1 MFSLLGIVC
10 VVIGVLVLCFIVLSS
25 WYRIVP
31 PSEAHMV
38 VTPRKRMVCASEES
52 LRKNGGKSTYFQI
65 PAWIPFMGRA
75 VRIMDITIKEM
86 TITGQETYEK
96 DQARYQVNSST
107 KFRIVEVEKAAETF
121 TTDAEL
127 MAQLEEIVRAAIR
140 AVTVKYSVTD
150 VRANKKRMSEEIEE
164 EIRDDLANWGL
175 KLVNFVLVDFQDTH
189 DSQVI
194 SNISKR
200 REVQIESETRI
211 DNANRIKEA
220 RIKEAESDQLAK
232 DREIE
237 RDEAVANREQGKKI
251 AIAQQEQIVADEEMK
266 VKRVREIKQEEIEKD
281 QAIIKAQA
289 EKEQQIISAAAE
301 KEKVRIIAEGYKEQM
316 IQQGEGNAAKA
327 LAEAEAEATAIEKK
341 GLAEAKVKIEMAR
354 ALNMFTVD
362 AIRALTAEQ
371 VVEKEKSVGLALAKA
386 LEAADLKFIS
396 AGKVTS
402 LLDLLSSA
410 EGGAHLGAMIDSLQK
425 TSDVDFNQLLN
436 KFMGKTAETGECRV
450 EIIDKAGE
458 PEKLAE

>member
-1 MFSLLGIVC
+1 MFSMNAVLMAVGCLVVLLLFI
-10 VVIGVLVLCFIVLSS
+10 FIVLSK

-38 VTPRKRMVCASEES
+38 VTPRKRMVCASDES
-52 LRKNGGKSTYFQI
+52 LRKNGGKSTYFRI
-65 PAWIPFMGRA
+65 PAWIPFFGRA

-107 KFRIVEVEKAAETF
+107 KFRIVDVEKAAETF
-121 TTDAEL
+121 TTDEDL
-127 MAQLEEIVRAAIR
+127 LAQLEEIVRAAIR

-211 DNANRIKEA
+211 DNANRLKEA
-220 RIKEAESDQLAK
+220 KIKEAESDQLAK

-237 RDEAVANREQGKKI
+237 RDEAVAKREQSKKI
-251 AIAQQEQIVADEEMK
+251 AIAQQEQIVAEEEMK
-266 VKRVREIKQEEIEKD
+266 VRRVREIKQEEIEKD

-289 EKEQQIISAAAE
+289 EKEQQLIAAAAE
-301 KEKVRIIAEGYKEQM
+301 KDKVRIIAEGYKEQM
-316 IQQGEGNAAKA
+316 IQEGEGNASKA
-327 LAEAEAEATAIEKK
+327 LAEAEAEAAAIEKK
-341 GLAEAKVKIEMAR
+341 GMAEAKVKVEMAR

-371 VVEKEKSVGLALAKA
+371 VVDKDKQVGMALAQA
-386 LEAADLKFIS
+386 LEAADLKFIN

-402 LLDLLSSA
+402 LLDLLGSA
-410 EGGAHLGAMIDSLQK
+410 EGGANLGAMLDSLQK
-425 TSDVDFNQLLN
+425 TSNIDVNQLITRFTGALPKPQEEAQN
-436 KFMGKTAETGECRV
+436 GATDAE
-450 EIIDKAGE
+450 
-458 PEKLAE
+458 

>member
-1 MFSLLGIVC
+1 MEVAEVVMGPMVILIGV
-10 VVIGVLVLCFIVLSS
+10 VVIAFLLFVILSK

-31 PSEAHMV
+31 PSEAHLV
-38 VTPRKRMVCASEES
+38 VTPTKRKVCASEET
-52 LRKNGGKSTYFQI
+52 LRKNGGKSTYFEI
-65 PAWIPFMGRA
+65 PAWIPFFGRA
-75 VRIMDITIKEM
+75 VRVMDITIKEL
-86 TITGQETYEK
+86 TINGQETYEK

-107 KFRIVEVEKAAETF
+107 KYRIVDVEKAAETF
-121 TTDAEL
+121 TTDEEL
-127 MAQLEEIVRAAIR
+127 RCQLEEIVRAAIR

-175 KLVNFVLVDFQDTH
+175 KLVNFVVVDFQDTD

-220 RIKEAESDQLAK
+220 KIKEAESDQLAK

-237 RDEAVANREQGKKI
+237 RDEAVAKREQGKKI

-266 VKRVREIKQEEIEKD
+266 VKRVREVKQEEIEKE

-289 EKEQQIISAAAE
+289 EKEQAMIAAAAE
-301 KEKVRIIAEGYKEQM
+301 KERKRIVAEGYKEQM
-316 IQQGEGNAAKA
+316 TLEGEGNASKA
-327 LAEAEAEATAIEKK
+327 LSEAGAEAAAIEKR
-341 GLAEAKVKIEMAR
+341 GLAEARVKEEMAK
-354 ALNMFTVD
+354 ALNMFTAD

-371 VVEKEKSVGLALAKA
+371 VVLKDKEIGIALAEA
-386 LEAADLKFIS
+386 LKAADLKFIS
-396 AGKVTS
+396 AGKATS
-402 LLDLLSSA
+402 LLELLSTP
-410 EGGAHLGAMIDSLQK
+410 EGGASMGAMLDSFQK
-425 TSDVDFNQLLN
+425 TSGTDLTHLVD
-436 KFMGKTAETGECRV
+436 KFLTHGQGGK
-450 EIIDKAGE
+450 KANAKDE
-458 PEKLAE
+458 DNA